1 MSRPVQTLD
10 RSNTDRSLGTADG
23 LNALRST
30 PVREVAPAAVEQ
42 LRRKAIGFIR
52 IAGIVAAHVAMGM
65 TGLVSLL
72 LGLAMCITIVLAP
85 LGLPLFIV
93 GMTLLSMVG
102 QPNRTY

>member
-10 RSNTDRSLGTADG
+10 CSNTDKSLGTANR

-42 LRRKAIGFIR
+42 LRRKAVGFFR

-65 TGLVSLL
+65 TGLVGLL
-72 LGLAMCITIVLAP
+72 LGLALCITIVLAP

-102 QPNRTY
+102 QPVRTY